1 VIREETS
8 IELVELLVEP
18 GELRLVSIE
27 LEPVAPVELVEL
39 PVAPNVPVPDA
50 ELVFRS
56 CELDELLG
64 EVEDDELLPGVLLA
78 IAELV
83 SLERDVPV
91 EPVLPVDDDPVP
103 LVEPVPVIEPEPDA
117 PVVSVGELVEPGL
130 LELVLLLGLDDA
142 VLPELELGLD
152 EALP

>member
-18 GELRLVSIE
+18 GELRVVSIE